1 MSSKS
6 RDYESIRFEKRSDGI
21 ALVTLDRPKRLNALS
36 GPLLDELAHA
46 VERIE
51 RDPEIRVFLLRGT
64 PRPDGRPCF
73 SAGVD
78 VQAFADKEGV
88 TEEQGFALTNRI
100 DDLLTPSI
108 AVIDGIC
115 TTGAGEIALA
125 CDFRLVAHSAEI
137 SDWHL
142 AKLGTGLGAWGAST
156 RWARECGVTNAK
168 QMLLTG
174 RVIDGE
180 EAFRIGFASA
190 VFDSADLEAAALEMA
205 GQIAGMNRDGVR
217 LVLAHLDR
225 IADMS
230 RDQALN
236 WAKLSGEWLGVGV
249 TESELE
255 GKVLGGKVGGRED

>member
-1 MSSKS
+1 MSPTSF
-6 RDYESIRFEKRSDGI
+6 DTIRLEKREDGI
-21 ALVTLDRPKRLNALS
+21 AVITLDRPKRLNALS
-36 GPLLDELAHA
+36 GPLLDELAAA
-46 VERIE
+46 VEDING
-51 RDPEIRVFLLRGT
+51 DPDVRVFLIQGA

-78 VQAFADKEGV
+78 VQAFADGQGV

-100 DDLLTPSI
+100 DDLLKPSI

-115 TTGAGEIALA
+115 TTGGGEIALA
-125 CDFRLVAHSAEI
+125 CDFRIVARSAQI

-174 RVIDGE
+174 RVIDGD

-190 VFDSADLEAAALEMA
+190 VYESADLEAGALEMA
-205 GQIAGMNRDGVR
+205 GQIAGMNPAGVK

-225 IADMS
+225 IDDMS
-230 RDQALN
+230 RDQALR
-236 WAKLSGEWLGVGV
+236 WAQLSADWLDVKV
-249 TESELE
+249 EASELE
-255 GKVLGGKVGGRED
+255 GKILGKPD

>member
-1 MSSKS
+1 MADK
-6 RDYESIRFEKRSDGI
+6 EFETIRYDKRADGI
-21 ALVTLDRPKRLNALS
+21 VVITLDRPDRLNTLS
-36 GPLLDELAHA
+36 GPLLDELAEA
-46 VERIE
+46 VERIHH
-51 RDPEIRVFLLRGT
+51 DPEVRVFLIRGA

-78 VQAFADKEGV
+78 VQAFADGQGV

-100 DDLLTPSI
+100 DDLLKPSI

-115 TTGAGEIALA
+115 TTGGGEIALA
-125 CDFRLVAHSAEI
+125 CDFRLVARSAQI

-190 VFDSADLEAAALEMA
+190 VYDSADLEAGALEMA
-205 GQIAGMNRDGVR
+205 GQIAQMNPDGVK

-225 IADMS
+225 IDDMS

-236 WAKLSGEWLGVGV
+236 WAKLSADWLDVKVG
-249 TESELE
+249 ESELR
-255 GKVLGGKVGGRED
+255 GKILGG

>member
-1 MSSKS
+1 MSSAVFPP
-6 RDYESIRFEKRSDGI
+6 DTIRLEKRSDGI
-21 ALVTLDRPKRLNALS
+21 AIITLDRPARLNALS
-36 GPLLDELAHA
+36 GPLLDAVAAA
-46 VERIE
+46 VEDINS
-51 RDPEIRVFLLRGT
+51 DPSVRVFLIRGA

-78 VQAFADKEGV
+78 VQAFADGLGV
-88 TEEQGFALTNRI
+88 NEEQGFALTNRI
-100 DDLLTPSI
+100 DDLLKPSI

-115 TTGAGEIALA
+115 TTGGGEIALA
-125 CDFRLVAHSAEI
+125 CDFRIVSRTAQI

-142 AKLGTGLGAWGAST
+142 AKLGTGLGSWGAST

-174 RVIDGE
+174 RVIDGD

-190 VFDSADLEAAALEMA
+190 VHESADLEDAALSMA
-205 GQIAGMNRDGVR
+205 GQIAGMNPEGVR

-225 IADMS
+225 IDDMS

-236 WAKLSGEWLGVGV
+236 WARLSADWLGVSVG
-249 TESELE
+249 EAELK
-255 GKVLGGKVGGRED
+255 GKILGK

>member
-1 MSSKS
+1 MASN
-6 RDYESIRFEKRSDGI
+6 EFETIRYDKREDGI
-21 ALVTLDRPKRLNALS
+21 VVITLDRPQRLNTLS
-36 GPLLDELAHA
+36 GPLLDELAEA
-46 VERIE
+46 VERIHA
-51 RDPEIRVFLLRGT
+51 DPDVRVFLIRGA

-78 VQAFADKEGV
+78 VQAFADGQGV

-100 DDLLTPSI
+100 DDLLKPSI

-115 TTGAGEIALA
+115 TTGGGEIALA
-125 CDFRLVAHSAEI
+125 CDFRLVARSAQI

-174 RVIDGE
+174 RVIDGD

-190 VFDSADLEAAALEMA
+190 VFDSADLEAGALEMA
-205 GQIAGMNRDGVR
+205 GQIARMNPDGVK

-225 IADMS
+225 IGDMS

-236 WAKLSGEWLGVGV
+236 WARLSADWLDVKVG
-249 TESELE
+249 ESELQ
-255 GKVLGGKVGGRED
+255 GKILGKSN

>member
-1 MSSKS
+1 MSSI
-6 RDYESIRFEKRSDGI
+6 DFPPDTIRLEKRDDGI
-21 ALVTLDRPKRLNALS
+21 AIVTLDRPARLNALS
-36 GPLLDELAHA
+36 GPLLSALAAA
-46 VERIE
+46 VEDINA
-51 RDPEIRVFLLRGT
+51 DPSVRVFLLQGA
-64 PRPDGRPCF
+64 PRTDGRPCF

-78 VQAFADKEGV
+78 VQAFADGQGV

-100 DDLLTPSI
+100 DDLLKPSI

-115 TTGAGEIALA
+115 TTGGGELALA
-125 CDFRLVAHSAEI
+125 CDFRIVARSAQI

-190 VFDSADLEAAALEMA
+190 VHDSADLVAEALAMA
-205 GQIAGMNRDGVR
+205 GQIARMNPDGVR

-225 IADMS
+225 IDDMS
-230 RDQALN
+230 RDQALK
-236 WAKLSGEWLGVGV
+236 WAQLSADWLGVSVG
-249 TESELE
+249 EAELK
-255 GKVLGGKVGGRED
+255 GKILGK

>member
-1 MSSKS
+1 MAA
-6 RDYESIRFEKRSDGI
+6 DAFETIRYEKREDGI
-21 ALVTLDRPKRLNALS
+21 VVITLDRPQRLNTLS
-36 GPLLDELAHA
+36 GPLLDELAEA
-46 VERIE
+46 VERVHH
-51 RDPEIRVFLLRGT
+51 DPEVRVFLIRGA

-78 VQAFADKEGV
+78 VQAFADGQGV

-100 DDLLTPSI
+100 DDLLKPSI

-115 TTGAGEIALA
+115 TTGGGEIALA
-125 CDFRLVAHSAEI
+125 CDFRLVARSAQI

-190 VFDSADLEAAALEMA
+190 VFDSADLEAGALEMA
-205 GQIAGMNRDGVR
+205 GQIAKMNPDGVK

-225 IADMS
+225 IGDMS

-236 WAKLSGEWLGVGV
+236 WAKLSADWLDVKVG
-249 TESELE
+249 ESELK
-255 GKVLGGKVGGRED
+255 GKILGSSN

>member
-1 MSSKS
+1 MAATEFETL
-6 RDYESIRFEKRSDGI
+6 RYEKHEDGI
-21 ALVTLDRPKRLNALS
+21 VLITLDRPQRLNTLS
-36 GPLLDELAHA
+36 GPLLDELAEA
-46 VERIE
+46 VERVND
-51 RDPEIRVFLLRGT
+51 DPEARVFLIRGA

-78 VQAFADKEGV
+78 VQAFADGQGV

-100 DDLLTPSI
+100 DDLLKPSI

-115 TTGAGEIALA
+115 TTGGGEIALA
-125 CDFRLVAHSAEI
+125 CDFRLVARSAQI

-174 RVIDGE
+174 RVIDGD

-190 VFDSADLEAAALEMA
+190 VFESVDLEAGALEMA
-205 GQIAGMNRDGVR
+205 GQIAAMNPDGVK

-225 IADMS
+225 VGDMS

-236 WAKLSGEWLGVGV
+236 WARLSADWLDVKVG
-249 TESELE
+249 ESELK
-255 GKVLGGKVGGRED
+255 GKILGG